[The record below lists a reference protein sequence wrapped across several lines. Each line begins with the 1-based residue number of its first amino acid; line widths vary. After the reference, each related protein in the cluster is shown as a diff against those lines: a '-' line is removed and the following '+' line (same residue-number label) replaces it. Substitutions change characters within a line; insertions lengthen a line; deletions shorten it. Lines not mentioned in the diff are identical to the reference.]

1 MHSAGRT
8 PSRCGTRTALW
19 RAACTGSSSAA
30 LFAAESKFHVRT
42 DASKVAVV
50 ALAARLREAGGE
62 RLIDVQWTTPH
73 LAALGVRDM
82 PRRGYMAALRRAL
95 VLPPAF

>member
-1 MHSAGRT
+1 M
-8 PSRCGTRTALW
+8 
-19 RAACTGSSSAA
+19 
-30 LFAAESKFHVRT
+30 FAAESKFHVRT

-73 LAALGVRDM
+73 LARLGARDV
-82 PRRGYMAALRRAL
+82 PRRAYVAALRAAL
-95 VLPPAF
+95 ELPPAF